1 MTTATTTKIP
11 AGVYT
16 LDALHSSAG
25 FEVTHNE
32 ISTFRAS
39 FGKVDATLESSDE
52 AIKLS
57 GAVTV
62 DSIDVADDML
72 RPHLLSPEFF
82 DAERHPEVR
91 FSSNELEIADDGSV
105 ELRGELTIN
114 TTTNPIEARGAIKGP
129 VVGPD
134 DNERIALDFETVVNR
149 HDYGM
154 GWNMDLPDGRKV
166 LGDDVKLIVHL
177 ELIRA

>member
-1 MTTATTTKIP
+1 MSTATKTEIP
-11 AGVYT
+11 TGTYGIDSV
-16 LDALHSSAG
+16 HSSAA

-32 ISTFRAS
+32 ISTFRGT
-39 FGKVDATLESSDE
+39 FGEVDATLDVSDD
-52 AIKLS
+52 ATQLT
-57 GAVTV
+57 GAVKV
-62 DSIDVADDML
+62 ESIDVDYEDL
-72 RPHLLSPEFF
+72 RAHLLSPEFF
-82 DAERHPEVR
+82 DVERHPDVR
-91 FSSNELEIADDGSV
+91 FASSDLAIADDGTV

-114 TTTNPIEARGAIKGP
+114 ATTKPIEARGAIKGP

-134 DNERIALDFETVVNR
+134 GKDHLALDFETVVNR